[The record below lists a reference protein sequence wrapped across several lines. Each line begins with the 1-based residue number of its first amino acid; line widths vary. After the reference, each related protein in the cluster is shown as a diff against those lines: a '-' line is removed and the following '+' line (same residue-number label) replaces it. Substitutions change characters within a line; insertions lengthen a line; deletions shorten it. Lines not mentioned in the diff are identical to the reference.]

1 MAEEHP
7 PSLVQNRHPKA
18 RGIAGQA
25 RNEDKGHKEPPY
37 PMKIIILR
45 SSFQTDEFV
54 RNEYADLI
62 QRLENECR
70 AEINIIGDESVETR
84 RATSLQ
90 TLPDVET
97 VCTPSLQKML
107 PDAFMI
113 ATGGVEN
120 LFKRIWEA
128 IDVEMMC
135 APSRTK
141 TVTMIADGR
150 NNSLAASLEIL
161 TYLGNNGLEGRIV
174 HGTNDEIVSA
184 LVETWHAAS
193 LQGRIG
199 LFGQPSDWLIA
210 SGVDGDYLH
219 KRYGIETID
228 IDLQRLID
236 GIQIASQTEA
246 EKVAQAMVKRA
257 QAVKEPTC
265 ADMLEAAKAYLAI
278 KKICQEERLDAMTIR
293 CFDIVKTCGTTSC
306 LALALLNDEGIV
318 AGCEGD
324 MQTLM
329 SMFLAKR
336 LCGETSFMANPSQL
350 TDKSSMLAHC
360 TIPLTMCDETV
371 VRSHFESG
379 IGVAIQGLLPLTDYT
394 LLKWGGPKLDRFF
407 VTEAKAIETPHSDHF
422 CRTQITL
429 DVNLKPYLLQR
440 SIGNHHVII
449 RGRHAEGIRE
459 FMQNNG
465 VVEC

>member
-1 MAEEHP
+1 
-7 PSLVQNRHPKA
+7 
-18 RGIAGQA
+18 
-25 RNEDKGHKEPPY
+25 
-37 PMKIIILR
+37 MKTIILR

-54 RNEYADLI
+54 ETEYADLI
-62 QRLENECR
+62 QRLKTECN
-70 AEINIIGDESVETR
+70 AEISIIGDENVETCLS
-84 RATSLQ
+84 ASLQ
-90 TLPDVET
+90 TLPDAV
-97 VCTPSLQKML
+97 
-107 PDAFMI
+107 MI

-120 LFKRIWEA
+120 LFKRIWAA

-135 APSRTK
+135 SPFGAK

-150 NNSLAASLEIL
+150 NNSLAAALEIL
-161 TYLGNNGLEGRIV
+161 TYLGNNGMEGRIV

-184 LVETWHAAS
+184 IVETWRTAS
-193 LQGRIG
+193 LRGRIG

-210 SGVDGDYLH
+210 SGVDRDFLLQ
-219 KRYGIETID
+219 RYGIETVD

-236 GIQIASQTEA
+236 GIKNVSQTEA
-246 EKVAQAMVKRA
+246 EKVARAMEKRSKA
-257 QAVKEPTC
+257 IKEPSS
-265 ADMLEAAKAYLAI
+265 ADLVEAAKAYLAI
-278 KKICQEERLDAMTIR
+278 RRICQEERLDAMTIR
-293 CFDIVKTCGTTSC
+293 CFDIVKVCGTTSC

-324 MQTLM
+324 MQTLI
-329 SMFLAKR
+329 SMYLAKH
-336 LCGETSFMANPSQL
+336 LCGEVAFMANPSLL
-350 TDKSSMLAHC
+350 TDKTSMLAHC

-394 LLKWGGPKLDRFF
+394 LLKWGGPKLDRYF
-407 VTEAKAIETPHSDHF
+407 VKEAKAIESPYSNHF

-429 DVNLKPYLLQR
+429 NVNLKPYLLQH

-449 RGRHAEGIRE
+449 RGRHAEEIRE
-459 FMQNNG
+459 FMRNNS

>member
-1 MAEEHP
+1 MLNAEW
-7 PSLVQNRHPKA
+7 RKA
-18 RGIAGQA
+18 TLGFAPIQHSAF
-25 RNEDKGHKEPPY
+25 
-37 PMKIIILR
+37 IILNSKTMIILILR

-54 RNEYADLI
+54 RNEYAELLH
-62 QRLENECR
+62 RLENECH
-70 AEINIIGDESVETR
+70 AEINIIGDENVETQNF
-84 RATSLQ
+84 ASLQ
-90 TLPDVET
+90 TLPDAV
-97 VCTPSLQKML
+97 
-107 PDAFMI
+107 MI

-120 LFKRIWEA
+120 LFKRLWAA

-135 APSRTK
+135 APHRPK

-150 NNSLAASLEIL
+150 NNSLAAALEIL
-161 TYLGNNGLEGRIV
+161 TWLGNNDMEGRIV
-174 HGTNDEIVSA
+174 HGTNDEIIST

-210 SGVDGDYLH
+210 SGVDRDFLRQ
-219 KRYGIETID
+219 RYGIETID

-236 GIQIASQTEA
+236 GIKNVSQTEA
-246 EKVAQAMVKRA
+246 EKVAQTIVKRA
-257 QAVKEPTC
+257 KAVKEPSD

-278 KKICQEERLDAMTIR
+278 KRICQEERLDAMTIR
-293 CFDIVKTCGTTSC
+293 CFDIVKACDTTSC
-306 LALALLNDEGIV
+306 LALALLNDKGIV

-324 MQTLM
+324 MQTLL

-336 LCGETSFMANPSQL
+336 LCGEVAFMANPSQL
-350 TDKSSMLAHC
+350 TEKTSMLAHC
-360 TIPLTMCDETV
+360 TIPLTMCDETI

-394 LLKWGGPKLDRFF
+394 IFKWGGSQLDRFF
-407 VTEAKAIETPHSDHF
+407 VAEATAIETPYSNHF

-429 DVNLKPYLLQR
+429 NVNLKPYLLQH

-449 RGRHAEGIRE
+449 RGRHAEQIRQFMVKNGIS
-459 FMQNNG
+459 
-465 VVEC
+465 EC

>member
-1 MAEEHP
+1 
-7 PSLVQNRHPKA
+7 
-18 RGIAGQA
+18 
-25 RNEDKGHKEPPY
+25 
-37 PMKIIILR
+37 MKITILR

-54 RNEYADLI
+54 KNEYADLI
-62 QRLENECR
+62 QRLENECN
-70 AEINIIGDESVETR
+70 AEINIIGDECVETR
-84 RATSLQ
+84 LIASLQ
-90 TLPDVET
+90 TLPDAV
-97 VCTPSLQKML
+97 
-107 PDAFMI
+107 MI

-161 TYLGNNGLEGRIV
+161 TYLGNIGVEGKIL
-174 HGTNDEIVSA
+174 HGTNDEIVSTV
-184 LVETWHAAS
+184 VETFQETS
-193 LQGRIG
+193 LRGRIG

-210 SGVDGDYLH
+210 SGVDRDYLRQ
-219 KRYGIETID
+219 RYGIETID
-228 IDLQRLID
+228 INLQRLID
-236 GIQIASQTEA
+236 GIKTIPQTEA
-246 EKVAQAMVKRA
+246 EKVAQTLVKHA
-257 QAVKEPTC
+257 KAVKEPTS

-278 KKICQEERLDAMTIR
+278 KRICQEERLDAMTIR

-324 MQTLM
+324 MQTLL
-329 SMFLAKR
+329 SMYLAKR
-336 LCGETSFMANPSQL
+336 LCGEVAFMANPSQL
-350 TDKSSMLAHC
+350 TDQSSVLAHC
-360 TIPLTMCDETV
+360 TIPLTMCDETTI
-371 VRSHFESG
+371 RSHFESG

-394 LLKWGGPKLDRFF
+394 LFKWGGPKLDRYF
-407 VTEAKAIETPHSDHF
+407 VTEAKAIEMPYNNHF

-429 DVNLKPYLLQR
+429 NVNLKPYLLQH

-449 RGRHAEGIRE
+449 RGRHADQIRQ
-459 FMQNNG
+459 FMRSNG
-465 VVEC
+465 VQNV

>member
-1 MAEEHP
+1 
-7 PSLVQNRHPKA
+7 
-18 RGIAGQA
+18 
-25 RNEDKGHKEPPY
+25 
-37 PMKIIILR
+37 MKILILR

-54 RNEYADLI
+54 RTEYADLI
-62 QRLENECR
+62 QRIENECH
-70 AEINIIGDESVETR
+70 AEISVIGDENAEMPT
-84 RATSLQ
+84 AQ
-90 TLPDVET
+90 I
-97 VCTPSLQKML
+97 L

-135 APSRTK
+135 SPHQPK

-161 TYLGNNGLEGRIV
+161 TYLGNNGMEGRIV
-174 HGTNDEIVSA
+174 HGTNDEIIQTLRA
-184 LVETWHAAS
+184 TS

-210 SGVDGDYLH
+210 SGVDRDFLRQ
-219 KRYGIETID
+219 RYGVETID
-228 IDLQRLID
+228 IDLKRVEE
-236 GIQIASQTEA
+236 GIKNASKVEA
-246 EKVAQAMVKRA
+246 EKMAQTLLERA
-257 QAVKEPTC
+257 KAVREPSS
-265 ADMLEAAKAYLAI
+265 ADLLEAAKAYLAI
-278 KKICQEERLDAMTIR
+278 KRICHEEHLDALTIR
-293 CFDIVKTCGTTSC
+293 CFDIVKTCNTTSC
-306 LALALLNDEGIV
+306 LALAMLNDEGIV

-324 MQTLM
+324 MQSLM

-336 LCGETSFMANPSQL
+336 ICGETAFMANPSQL

-360 TIPLTMCDETV
+360 TIPLSMCDETI

-379 IGVAIQGLLPLTDYT
+379 IGVAIQGLLPMEDYT
-394 LLKWGGPKLDRFF
+394 LLKWGGPKLDRYF
-407 VTEAKAIETPHSDHF
+407 VAEGKAIETPYSEHF

-429 DVNLKPYLLQR
+429 NVNLKPYLLQH

-449 RGRHAEGIRE
+449 RGRHADEIRQ
-459 FMQNNG
+459 FMLANG
-465 VVEC
+465 VSECVAE

>member
-1 MAEEHP
+1 
-7 PSLVQNRHPKA
+7 
-18 RGIAGQA
+18 
-25 RNEDKGHKEPPY
+25 
-37 PMKIIILR
+37 MKITILR
-45 SSFQTDEFV
+45 SSFQNDEFV
-54 RNEYADLI
+54 KTEYAELI
-62 QRLENECR
+62 HRLEKECQ

-84 RATSLQ
+84 LIASLQ
-90 TLPDVET
+90 T
-97 VCTPSLQKML
+97 L

-120 LFKRIWEA
+120 LFKRLWEA

-135 APSRTK
+135 SPHRPKSI
-141 TVTMIADGR
+141 TMIADGR

-161 TYLGNNGLEGRIV
+161 TYLGNIGIEGKIL
-174 HGTNDEIVSA
+174 HGTNEEIIST

-199 LFGQPSDWLIA
+199 LFGPPSDWLIA
-210 SGVDGDYLH
+210 SGVDRDYLCQH
-219 KRYGIETID
+219 YGIETID
-228 IDLQRLID
+228 IDLQRVID
-236 GIQIASQTEA
+236 GIKAVPQSEA
-246 EKVAQAMVKRA
+246 EKVAQSMVNRA
-257 QAVKEPTC
+257 KAVKEPSD
-265 ADMLEAAKAYLAI
+265 ADMMEAAKAYLAI
-278 KKICQEERLDAMTIR
+278 RKICQEEHLDAMTIR
-293 CFDIVKTCGTTSC
+293 CFDIVKACGTTSC

-324 MQTLM
+324 MQTLL

-336 LCGETSFMANPSQL
+336 LCDEVAFMANPSQL

-371 VRSHFESG
+371 VRTHFESG

-394 LLKWGGPKLDRFF
+394 LFKWGGPQLDRYY
-407 VTEAKAIETPHSDHF
+407 VTEAKAIETPYSNHF

-429 DVNLKPYLLQR
+429 NVNLKPYLLQH

-449 RGRHAEGIRE
+449 RGRHADEIRR
-459 FMQNNG
+459 FMQSQG
-465 VVEC
+465 ITEC

>member
-1 MAEEHP
+1 
-7 PSLVQNRHPKA
+7 
-18 RGIAGQA
+18 
-25 RNEDKGHKEPPY
+25 
-37 PMKIIILR
+37 MKITILR
-45 SSFQTDEFV
+45 SSFQTDDFV
-54 RNEYADLI
+54 RNEYTELI

-84 RATSLQ
+84 LIASLQ
-90 TLPDVET
+90 
-97 VCTPSLQKML
+97 SI

-120 LFKRIWEA
+120 LFKRLWEA

-135 APSRTK
+135 SPHRPK

-161 TYLGNNGLEGRIV
+161 TYLENIGVEGKIL

-184 LVETWHAAS
+184 LVETWRAAS
-193 LQGRIG
+193 LRGRIG
-199 LFGQPSDWLIA
+199 LFGPPSDWLIA
-210 SGVDGDYLH
+210 SGVDRDYLCQH
-219 KRYGIETID
+219 YGIETID
-228 IDLQRLID
+228 IDLQRVID
-236 GIQIASQTEA
+236 GIKAVPQSEA
-246 EKVAQAMVKRA
+246 EKVAQSMVNRTNA
-257 QAVKEPTC
+257 IKEPSD
-265 ADMLEAAKAYLAI
+265 ADMVEAAKAYLAI
-278 KKICQEERLDAMTIR
+278 RKICQEKHLDAMTIR

-324 MQTLM
+324 MQTLL

-336 LCGETSFMANPSQL
+336 LCGEVAFMANPSQL
-350 TDKSSMLAHC
+350 TDRSSMLAHC

-371 VRSHFESG
+371 IRTHFESG

-394 LLKWGGPKLDRFF
+394 LFKWGGPQLDRYY
-407 VTEAKAIETPHSDHF
+407 VTEAKAIETPYSNHF

-429 DVNLKPYLLQR
+429 NVNLKPYLLQH

-449 RGRHAEGIRE
+449 RGRHADEIRR
-459 FMQNNG
+459 FMQSQG
-465 VVEC
+465 VAEC

>member
-7 PSLVQNRHPKA
+7 PSPEPEGHPFA
-18 RGIAGQA
+18 REIADRV
-25 RNEDKGHKEPPY
+25 RNEDKGNKDAY
-37 PMKIIILR
+37 PMRITILR

-54 RNEYADLI
+54 RNEYAELI
-62 QRLENECR
+62 QRLEDECN
-70 AEINIIGDESVETR
+70 AEINIIGDEN
-84 RATSLQ
+84 
-90 TLPDVET
+90 VET

-120 LFKRIWEA
+120 LFKRIWSS
-128 IDVEMMC
+128 IDVETMC
-135 APSRTK
+135 APSHTK

-150 NNSLAASLEIL
+150 NNSLAAALEIL
-161 TYLGNNGLEGRIV
+161 TYLGNIGVEGKIL
-174 HGTNDEIVSA
+174 HGTNDEIISA
-184 LVETWHAAS
+184 VVETVCTPS

-210 SGVDGDYLH
+210 SGVDRDFLLQ
-219 KRYGIETID
+219 RYGIETID

-236 GIQIASQTEA
+236 GIKTIAPAEA

-257 QAVKEPTC
+257 KGVVEPSD
-265 ADMLEAAKAYLAI
+265 ADMLEAAKAYLTI
-278 KKICQEERLDAMTIR
+278 KRICQEERLDAMTIR
-293 CFDIVKTCGTTSC
+293 CFDIVKACGTTSC

-324 MQTLM
+324 MQTLL
-329 SMFLAKR
+329 SMYLAKR
-336 LCGETSFMANPSQL
+336 LCGEVAFMANPSQL
-350 TDKSSMLAHC
+350 TDKTSMLAHC
-360 TIPLTMCDETV
+360 TIPLTMCDETI

-394 LLKWGGPKLDRFF
+394 LFKWGGQKLDRYF
-407 VTEAKAIETPHSDHF
+407 VTEAQAIETPYSNHF
-422 CRTQITL
+422 CRTQVTF
-429 DVNLKPYLLQR
+429 DVNLKPYLLQH

-449 RGRHAEGIRE
+449 RGRHADEIRQ
-459 FMQNNG
+459 FMLANG
-465 VVEC
+465 VSEGVTE

>member
-1 MAEEHP
+1 
-7 PSLVQNRHPKA
+7 
-18 RGIAGQA
+18 
-25 RNEDKGHKEPPY
+25 
-37 PMKIIILR
+37 MKITILR
-45 SSFQTDEFV
+45 SSFQNDTFV
-54 RNEYADLI
+54 RNEYAELI
-62 QRLENECR
+62 QRLENDCN
-70 AEINIIGDESVETR
+70 AEISIIGDEN
-84 RATSLQ
+84 
-90 TLPDVET
+90 VET

-120 LFKRIWEA
+120 LFKRIWSA
-128 IDVEMMC
+128 IDVETMC
-135 APSRTK
+135 GPSRQK

-150 NNSLAASLEIL
+150 NNSLAAALEIL
-161 TYLGNNGLEGRIV
+161 TYLGNIGVEGKV
-174 HGTNDEIVSA
+174 LHGTNDEIVSA
-184 LVETWHAAS
+184 IVETVCTPS

-210 SGVDGDYLH
+210 SGVDRDYLRQ
-219 KRYGIETID
+219 RYGIETID
-228 IDLQRLID
+228 INLQRLIE
-236 GIQIASQTEA
+236 GIKTIAPTEA

-257 QAVKEPTC
+257 KAVKEPTST
-265 ADMLEAAKAYLAI
+265 DMLEAAKAYLAI
-278 KKICQEERLDAMTIR
+278 KRICQEEHLDAMTIR

-329 SMFLAKR
+329 SMYLAKR
-336 LCGETSFMANPSQL
+336 LCGEAAFMANPSNL
-350 TDKSSMLAHC
+350 TDETSMLAHC
-360 TIPLTMCDETV
+360 TIPLSMCDETV

-394 LLKWGGPKLDRFF
+394 LLKWGGPKLNRYF
-407 VTEAKAIETPHSDHF
+407 VTEARAIEAPYSNHF

-429 DVNLKPYLLQR
+429 NVNLKPYLLQH

-449 RGRHAEGIRE
+449 RGRHADEIRQFMLANGVSEGIAE
-459 FMQNNG
+459 
-465 VVEC
+465 

>member
-1 MAEEHP
+1 MAEGHP

-25 RNEDKGHKEPPY
+25 RNEDKGHKDAY
-37 PMKIIILR
+37 PMKITILR
-45 SSFQTDEFV
+45 SSFQNDTFV
-54 RNEYADLI
+54 RNEYAELI
-62 QRLENECR
+62 QRLENDCN
-70 AEINIIGDESVETR
+70 AEISIIGDEN
-84 RATSLQ
+84 
-90 TLPDVET
+90 VET

-120 LFKRIWEA
+120 LFKRIWSA
-128 IDVEMMC
+128 IDVETMC
-135 APSRTK
+135 GPSRQK

-150 NNSLAASLEIL
+150 NNSLAAALEIL
-161 TYLGNNGLEGRIV
+161 TYLGNIGVEGKV
-174 HGTNDEIVSA
+174 LHGTNDEIVSA
-184 LVETWHAAS
+184 IVETVCTPS

-210 SGVDGDYLH
+210 SGVDRDYLRQ
-219 KRYGIETID
+219 RYGIETID
-228 IDLQRLID
+228 INLQRLIE
-236 GIQIASQTEA
+236 GIKTIAPTEA

-257 QAVKEPTC
+257 KAVKEPTST
-265 ADMLEAAKAYLAI
+265 DMLEAAKAYLAI
-278 KKICQEERLDAMTIR
+278 KRICQEEHLDAMTIR

-329 SMFLAKR
+329 SMYLAKR
-336 LCGETSFMANPSQL
+336 LCGEAAFMANPSNL
-350 TDKSSMLAHC
+350 TDETSMLAHC
-360 TIPLTMCDETV
+360 TIPLSMCDETV

-394 LLKWGGPKLDRFF
+394 LLKWGGPKLNRYF
-407 VTEAKAIETPHSDHF
+407 VTEARAIEAPYSNHF

-429 DVNLKPYLLQR
+429 NVNLKPYLLQH

-449 RGRHAEGIRE
+449 RGRHADEIRQFMLANGVSEGIAE
-459 FMQNNG
+459 
-465 VVEC
+465 